1 MYIYVYNNY
10 LYLTHI
16 IAVHVSFKSHSL
28 LSIYLSIN
36 QTLLKILYY
45 RSHWLTYNSKHF
57 ASSHKQPNKWTNIIL
72 ELKFVLRK
80 VTWAWR
86 HYYTRP
92 IWERSGTSSKMK
104 ICGVK
109 DLLKLRMP
117 IQRNSWN
124 LINQSLRKI
133 KNHI

>member
-109 DLLKLRMP
+109 DLLKLR
-117 IQRNSWN
+117 IAHTKKFLKSDKSVSKKN
-124 LINQSLRKI
+124 